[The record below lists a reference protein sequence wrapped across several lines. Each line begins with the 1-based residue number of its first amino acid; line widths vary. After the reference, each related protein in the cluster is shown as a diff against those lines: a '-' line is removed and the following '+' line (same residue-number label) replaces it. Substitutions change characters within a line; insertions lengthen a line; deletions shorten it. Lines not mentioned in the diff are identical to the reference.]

1 MLGGAYSL
9 TFLRSETATPA
20 AATAA
25 APVTPAIAVV
35 STPVCG
41 EREEVSLEAAV
52 PSDFSPTREMVSA
65 FNEFSFVRQNLGSQ
79 SLSNTSREVDL
90 APDGPRSPSE
100 RRRVLKFCRTN
111 ENMAHDLTHKVT
123 PPVVSRKLV

>member
-25 APVTPAIAVV
+25 APITPAIAVV

-65 FNEFSFVRQNLGSQ
+65 FNEFSFVRQNLALKASQ
-79 SLSNTSREVDL
+79 TCQERSIWRQMGPAAHQNGAESSNFAAQT
-90 APDGPRSPSE
+90 
-100 RRRVLKFCRTN
+100 
-111 ENMAHDLTHKVT
+111 
-123 PPVVSRKLV
+123 